1 MKYTVFG
8 VSEEDAGGC
17 DVLSVPGV
25 AVAGVVLMGDVF
37 VFLYKSSE
45 VGDSVG

>member
-1 MKYTVFG
+1 MNWASFL
-8 VSEEDAGGC
+8 VSFIARA
-17 DVLSVPGV
+17 SASAGV